1 VCSLAPGLFFRLLII
16 EATVLRSGE
25 RPRLR
30 VWWVTAVVFV
40 ATETVVGFAEARLLF
55 REALVVGAPAVIAT
69 LLVDTFLYR
78 EFLIR
83 TG

>member
-1 VCSLAPGLFFRLLII
+1 M
-16 EATVLRSGE
+16 
-25 RPRLR
+25 
-30 VWWVTAVVFV
+30 VFV
-40 ATETVVGFAEARLLF
+40 VTETVVGFAEARLLF
-55 REALVVGAPAVIAT
+55 REALVAGAPAVIAT